1 MDKSTTKR
9 ATQEKRVLRLDI
21 SNEDRIF
28 CEHVEQCLFPIS
40 DFDHKAHIRLA
51 YLYLTQYGVE
61 DAVIKVREV
70 LFNLLKYND
79 IEPLGKYHETL
90 TKAWLLAVKHFM
102 NKTEK
107 CTTADEFIKHNPA
120 LLDTAIMMTHYKK
133 RRYFPLAQGRNLLN
147 PICYRFLGISYVVA
161 LFL

>member
-9 ATQEKRVLRLDI
+9 ATQEKRALRLDI

-70 LFNLLKYND
+70 LFNLLKHND

-90 TKAWLLAVKHFM
+90 TKAWLLVVNHFI
-102 NKTEK
+102 NKPEK
-107 CTTADEFIKHNPA
+107 CATADEFIEHNPV
-120 LLDTAIMMTHYKK
+120 LLDTTIMMTHYKEETLFSA
-133 RRYFPLAQGRNLLN
+133 RARAEFIEPDLLPIPRY
-147 PICYRFLGISYVVA
+147 
-161 LFL
+161 

>member
-9 ATQEKRVLRLDI
+9 TAQEEMMFRLGI

-40 DFDHKAHIRLA
+40 DFDHKSHIRLA

-133 RRYFPLAQGRNLLN
+133 ETLFSARARAEFIEPDLLPIPRN
-147 PICYRFLGISYVVA
+147 
-161 LFL
+161 